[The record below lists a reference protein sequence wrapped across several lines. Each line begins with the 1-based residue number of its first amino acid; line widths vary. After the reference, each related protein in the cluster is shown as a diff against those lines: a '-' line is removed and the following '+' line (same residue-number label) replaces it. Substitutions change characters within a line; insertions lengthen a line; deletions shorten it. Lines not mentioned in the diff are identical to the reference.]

1 MYMNNE
7 YIKKRFVR
15 IAKVL
20 QILSYFYIFLG
31 IAISIIL
38 PIIFYYTIDGNF
50 KLFFSDIVNVIMLFV
65 IIMSFIL
72 YFGIV
77 FYFLKSLKKLVFSM
91 QNGEVFTEK
100 NKKYIQKLFKIFL
113 IILSIFFF
121 VVSGGIFL
129 LFAIVFLWVLY
140 EIFFIGFDYKLKNEK
155 LEEEN
160 NLTI

>member
-20 QILSYFYIFLG
+20 QILSCFYIFLG

-38 PIIFYYTIDGNF
+38 PIIFYYIIDGNF

-121 VVSGGIFL
+121 AVSGGIFL

>member
-1 MYMNNE
+1 MNNE

-38 PIIFYYTIDGNF
+38 PIIFYYIINGNF

-121 VVSGGIFL
+121 AVSGGIFL

>member
-1 MYMNNE
+1 
-7 YIKKRFVR
+7 
-15 IAKVL
+15 
-20 QILSYFYIFLG
+20 
-31 IAISIIL
+31 
-38 PIIFYYTIDGNF
+38 
-50 KLFFSDIVNVIMLFV
+50 MLFV

-121 VVSGGIFL
+121 AVSGGIFL

>member
-38 PIIFYYTIDGNF
+38 PIIFYYIINGNF

-121 VVSGGIFL
+121 AVSGGIFL

>member
-121 VVSGGIFL
+121 AVSGGIFL

>member
-121 VVSGGIFL
+121 AVSGGIFL

-140 EIFFIGFDYKLKNEK
+140 EIFFIGFDYKLKNIK
-155 LEEEN
+155 IFF
-160 NLTI
+160 LT